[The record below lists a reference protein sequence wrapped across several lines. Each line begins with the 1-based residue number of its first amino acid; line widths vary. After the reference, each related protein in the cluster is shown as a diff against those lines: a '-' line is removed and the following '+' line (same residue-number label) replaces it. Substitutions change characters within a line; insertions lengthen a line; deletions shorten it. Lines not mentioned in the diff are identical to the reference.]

1 MLWWWLLRLAV
12 LHQLFTVAQTSEP
25 AERCSFVD
33 SAVETPTGDAA
44 LLQAATV
51 RSKRVDAPNEVP
63 ATAAL
68 PPVPVAGVELPAVL
82 LTPSAAVEPS
92 RRDTSSSVVKPQRQV
107 QQRAQAVVEQTP
119 VMQAEAAERM
129 SVERPAAAA
138 SVPVAAPV
146 DHPQVGLIKT
156 AAMEA
161 QEKESLLPLAQ
172 DSILAL
178 SQQTREQFPMS
189 LVYVFPTMKTDDVGA
204 VFILAAVSV
213 SLWCV
218 LVWGAACFYRHQKR
232 FPQAISSR
240 PEQDFK
246 EWSSGPFDVFQDC
259 SVCCWAIWCPC
270 IRWADNMDMMGFV
283 SFWVALLIF
292 CGVILLNTVP
302 GGILLWLVASLL
314 WMSYRQQ
321 LRKKF
326 DMPHS
331 NFGTYAGDWVLY
343 CCCWPCTIAQ
353 EARHIEEAARAAHK
367 AVRKS
372 ETV

>member
-1 MLWWWLLRLAV
+1 MLWWWLLRLAM
-12 LHQLFTVAQTSEP
+12 LHQLFEVSQTSDP

-33 SAVETPTGDAA
+33 LAGEKPAGDAA
-44 LLQAATV
+44 LIQAATV
-51 RSKRVDAPNEVP
+51 RSKRVHTANEVPPATALPPAP
-63 ATAAL
+63 ATAA
-68 PPVPVAGVELPAVL
+68 EQPAAL
-82 LTPSAAVEPS
+82 LTPVAAGLEKPGSAMLELPL
-92 RRDTSSSVVKPQRQV
+92 RDVSASPAKPRQQV
-107 QQRAQAVVEQTP
+107 RQLSQAVVEQTP
-119 VMQAEAAERM
+119 AMQAEVAERM
-129 SVERPAAAA
+129 TVERPTAIATL
-138 SVPVAAPV
+138 PVADVAEGI
-146 DHPQVGLIKT
+146 D
-156 AAMEA
+156 
-161 QEKESLLPLAQ
+161 KERLLPLAQ
-172 DSILAL
+172 DSFLAL
-178 SQQTREQFPMS
+178 TQQTREQFPMS
-189 LVYVFPTMKTDDVGA
+189 LVYVFPKGDDIGA
-204 VFILAAVSV
+204 VLVLAVVSV
-213 SLWCV
+213 LLWCV
-218 LVWGAACFYRHQKR
+218 LVWAAACFYRHHKR

-259 SVCCWAIWCPC
+259 SVCCWAVWCPC

-302 GGILLWLVASLL
+302 GGILLWFVASLL

-331 NFGTYAGDWVLY
+331 NFSTYAGDWALY

-367 AVRKS
+367 AVRKT